1 MDFGKNVSFIGVKAF
16 SGCGSLRSLVFRGAN
31 APNVAVDQHTGAP
44 SSFDGVAE
52 GCTVYVSA
60 KAKGW
65 PTDKQ
70 WQGMPLV
77 PGDCMVKVNVD
88 VYDGGGKYGTVSG
101 GGDDGQLT
109 LTVAATGKISG
120 KYIGVDG
127 KTWTLSAANF
137 YELDESTPLYS
148 AELLAKS
155 GKETAAFTLEIG
167 VNEKMEGC
175 GIAEIRD
182 EKDAILGN
190 LYQTNWKAD
199 PWKGIAGKIAKA
211 AAFEYPAFDEAGN
224 PGMVTLKFAAS
235 GKVTAKGTFG
245 SNSVSCST
253 VVVPTTNP
261 DSNESFGFCIYVCLP
276 QKGKFAGYCGTTPLS
291 IWTGTSFK

>member
-1 MDFGKNVSFIGVKAF
+1 MPSDVKITVTTAGKTK
-16 SGCGSLRSLVFRGAN
+16 
-31 APNVAVDQHTGAP
+31 VAYTLTLTVTPMAAWAVGT
-44 SSFDGVAE
+44 FD
-52 GCTVYVSA
+52 
-60 KAKGW
+60 
-65 PTDKQ
+65 
-70 WQGMPLV
+70 
-77 PGDCMVKVNVD
+77 
-88 VYDGGGKYGTVSG
+88 G

-155 GKETAAFTLEIG
+155 GKETSTFTLEIG

-175 GIAEIRD
+175 GLAEIRD
-182 EKDAILGN
+182 ENDDVLGN
-190 LYQTNWKAD
+190 LYQTKWKVE

-211 AAFEYPAFDEAGN
+211 AAFEYPANDEAGN
-224 PGMVTLKFAAS
+224 IGTITLKFAAS
-235 GKVTAKGTFG
+235 GKVTAKGVFG
-245 SNSVSCST
+245 SNAASCST
-253 VVVPTTNP
+253 VIVPLSNP

-276 QKGKFAGYCGTTPLS
+276 QKGKFAGYCGVTPLS
-291 IWTGTSFK
+291 IWTGTSLE